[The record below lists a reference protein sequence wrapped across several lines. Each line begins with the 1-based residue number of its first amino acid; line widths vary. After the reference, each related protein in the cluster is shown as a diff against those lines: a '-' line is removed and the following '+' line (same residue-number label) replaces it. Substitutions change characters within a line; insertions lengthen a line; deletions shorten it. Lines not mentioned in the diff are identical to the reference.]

1 MTKGGAG
8 QNDACQ
14 QVQSPLMEWDAHT
27 LQVLELDYVRQEW
40 AKRAD
45 TPFGRER
52 ALTLDLSRDATLVA
66 LRLQETD
73 DAVRLLQREPPPP
86 VRGFEP
92 RPALQKAAK
101 AGILSPDELLS
112 VQQLLQTARLYKS
125 HLLPRAERYPHLAR
139 HAERLHTLHAL
150 EKQIAQCIA
159 PSGEVLDTASERL
172 AQLRRDQQRLH
183 RRITEEL
190 QRLIHSLRDALQEP
204 HYTIRGGRY
213 CLPVRSDSRG
223 RVKGIVHDSSASGA
237 TLFVEPEPLIE
248 LGNRLR
254 ELHAAER
261 EEIDAILYGLSRA
274 VEAETDT
281 LGETLDALTHLDAA
295 LAAGRLALDWDCTM
309 PVLNTQGE
317 WKLRKARHPM
327 IPRAQAQPI
336 DIELGREWL
345 GVLITGPNT
354 GGKTVSLK
362 TLGLLTLMTLL
373 GLHIPAREGSR
384 IAIPNG
390 IYADIGD
397 EQSLQQS
404 LSTFSGHMRHIIRY
418 LEQAGRY
425 SLVLLDELGAGTD
438 PTEGA
443 ALARAIL
450 QTLLE
455 REARVVATTH
465 YGELKAFAYH
475 HPRLINAAMEF
486 DLETLQPTYRLLMGV
501 PGASHAIE
509 IARRLGL
516 PVRVAQ
522 QATESLG
529 VQQATLTE
537 MIQDLERARR
547 HAEQAEAEW
556 QTKLHDLTQR
566 EARLNAERAALEQE
580 KQTYK
585 QRLQQEM
592 EHALEQARA
601 EAEQILRQ
609 LRQAPRESKQTA
621 QLQAQ
626 MRRLVEGVRAS
637 RERAPSAE
645 PAPPAEWQVGMRVR
659 VRSLNKEG
667 ALAEPPRDGK
677 AQVFVGKLRMEFPLS
692 DLEPLPEPH
701 QKPAPTRYSKPRL
714 PQPVPLELDLH
725 GKRVEEAQPLLEK
738 YLDDAILAGYNSVR
752 INHGRGTG
760 TLRAVVH
767 QYLKSHPQ
775 VRGFHLAPQ
784 HEGGEGV
791 TIVLFRGR

>member
-1 MTKGGAG
+1 
-8 QNDACQ
+8 
-14 QVQSPLMEWDAHT
+14 MEWDAHT

-45 TPFGRER
+45 TPFGREH
-52 ALTLDLSRDATLVA
+52 ALTRDLSRDETLVA

-92 RPALQKAAK
+92 RPALQKATKGGA
-101 AGILSPDELLS
+101 LSPDELLS
-112 VQQLLQTARLYKS
+112 VQRLLQTARLYKS

-139 HAERLHTLHAL
+139 YAERLHTLHTL
-150 EKQIAQCIA
+150 EKHIAQCIA

-183 RRITEEL
+183 KRITEEL
-190 QRLIHSLRDALQEP
+190 QRLIHTLRDALQEP

-223 RVKGIVHDSSASGA
+223 RVKGIVHDASASGA
-237 TLFVEPEPLIE
+237 TLFIEPEPLIE

-254 ELHAAER
+254 ELHAAEQ

-274 VEAETDT
+274 VEAESDA
-281 LGETLDALTHLDAA
+281 LHETLDALTLIDAA

-309 PVLNTQGE
+309 PALNTQGE

-327 IPRAQAQPI
+327 IPRERAQPI
-336 DIELGREWL
+336 DLELGREWL

-373 GLHIPAREGSR
+373 GLHIPALEGSR
-384 IAIPNG
+384 IAVPNG
-390 IYADIGD
+390 VYADIGD

-418 LEQAGRY
+418 LAQAGRY

-465 YGELKAFAYH
+465 YGELKAFAH
-475 HPRLINAAMEF
+475 RHPQLINAAMEF
-486 DLETLQPTYRLLMGV
+486 DLETLQPTYRLLMGA

-516 PVRVAQ
+516 PQRVAQ

-529 VQQATLTE
+529 VQEATLTE

-556 QTKLHDLTQR
+556 RAKLQELAQR
-566 EARLNAERAALEQE
+566 ESRLNADRAALEHD

-592 EHALEQARA
+592 EQVLEQARA

-621 QLQAQ
+621 QLREQ
-626 MRRLVEGVRAS
+626 MRQLVEGVRAP
-637 RERAPSAE
+637 RERASAT
-645 PAPPAEWQVGMRVR
+645 PPDQPAEWRAGMRVR
-659 VRSLNKEG
+659 IRSLSKEG
-667 ALAEPPRDGK
+667 TLAEPPSDGK
-677 AQVFVGKLRMEFPLS
+677 AQVFVGKLRMAFPLS
-692 DLEPLPEPH
+692 DLEPLPDPQ
-701 QKPAPTRYSKPRL
+701 QKPAPTRYSKPRP

-725 GKRVEEAQPLLEK
+725 GRRVEEALPLLEK
-738 YLDDAILAGYNSVR
+738 YLDDAILAGLGSVR

-760 TLRAVVH
+760 TLRSVVH

-784 HEGGEGV
+784 HEGGDGV

>member
-1 MTKGGAG
+1 
-8 QNDACQ
+8 
-14 QVQSPLMEWDAHT
+14 MEWDAHT

-40 AKRAD
+40 ARRAD
-45 TPFGRER
+45 TPFGQEH
-52 ALTLDLSRDATLVA
+52 ALTRPLSHDEMLIT

-73 DAVRLLQREPPPP
+73 DAARLLQREPPPP
-86 VRGFEP
+86 VRRFEP
-92 RPALQKAAK
+92 RPALQKAEK
-101 AGILSPDELLS
+101 GGILSPEELLS
-112 VQQLLQTARLYKS
+112 VQQLLQTARLHKS

-139 HAERLHTLHAL
+139 HAERLHTLSAL

-183 RRITEEL
+183 KRITEEL

-204 HYTIRGGRY
+204 HYTLRNGRY
-213 CLPVRSDSRG
+213 CLPVRSTSRS
-223 RVKGIVHDSSASGA
+223 RVKGIVHDSSTSGA
-237 TLFVEPEPLIE
+237 TLFIEPEPLIE

-254 ELHAAER
+254 ELQAAER
-261 EEIDAILYGLSRA
+261 DEIDAILYGLSRA
-274 VEAETDT
+274 VEAESDA
-281 LGETLDALTHLDAA
+281 LHETLDALTHIDAA
-295 LAAGRLALDWDCTM
+295 LAAGRLALDWNCTL
-309 PVLNTQGE
+309 PTLNTQGA
-317 WKLRKARHPM
+317 WNLRKARHPI
-327 IPRAQAQPI
+327 IPPAQVQPI
-336 DIELGREWL
+336 DIEVGREWL

-373 GLHIPAREGSR
+373 GLHIPAADGSQV
-384 IAIPNG
+384 AIPNG

-418 LEQAGRY
+418 LQSAERY

-443 ALARAIL
+443 ALARALL

-465 YGELKAFAYH
+465 YGELKAFAH
-475 HPRLINAAMEF
+475 RHPHLINAAMEF

-516 PVRVAQ
+516 PPRVAQ
-522 QATESLG
+522 RATEALG
-529 VQQATLTE
+529 VQEATLTE

-547 HAEQAEAEW
+547 RAESEEAEW
-556 QTKLHDLTQR
+556 REKLRELAQR
-566 EARLNAERAALEQE
+566 EARLNADRAALEQE

-601 EAEQILRQ
+601 EAEHILRQ

-621 QLQAQ
+621 QLREQMAQ
-626 MRRLVEGVRAS
+626 LVERTHAS
-637 RERAPSAE
+637 QTRPATPQ
-645 PAPPAEWQVGMRVR
+645 PAPPTEWRVGMHVR

-667 ALAEPPRDGK
+667 TLADLPSDGK
-677 AQVFVGKLRMEFPLS
+677 VSVYIGKLRMEFPLS
-692 DLEPLPEPH
+692 DIEPLPDPQ
-701 QKPAPTRYSKPRL
+701 QKPPATRYSKPRP

-725 GKRVEEAQPLLEK
+725 GMRGEEAQPALEK
-738 YLDDAILAGYNSVR
+738 YLDDAILTGYNSVR

-760 TLRAVVH
+760 TLRTVVH
-767 QYLKSHPQ
+767 NYLKSHPQ
-775 VRGFHLAPQ
+775 VRSFHLAPA

>member
-1 MTKGGAG
+1 MCVRSG
-8 QNDACQ
+8 QSARI
-14 QVQSPLMEWDAHT
+14 P
-27 LQVLELDYVRQEW
+27 
-40 AKRAD
+40 
-45 TPFGRER
+45 RER
-52 ALTLDLSRDATLVA
+52 ALTLDLSRDETLVA

-92 RPALQKAAK
+92 RPALQKATK
-101 AGILSPDELLS
+101 GGVLSPDELLS
-112 VQQLLQTARLYKS
+112 VQRLLQTARLYKS

-261 EEIDAILYGLSRA
+261 DEIDAILYGLSRA

-373 GLHIPAREGSR
+373 GLHIPAWRGRASPSR
-384 IAIPNG
+384 TA
-390 IYADIGD
+390 
-397 EQSLQQS
+397 
-404 LSTFSGHMRHIIRY
+404 STPTSATNRACSSRCPPF
-418 LEQAGRY
+418 Q
-425 SLVLLDELGAGTD
+425 GTCG
-438 PTEGA
+438 TSSATWRRRVGTA
-443 ALARAIL
+443 SCCWMNS
-450 QTLLE
+450 
-455 REARVVATTH
+455 ARV
-465 YGELKAFAYH
+465 
-475 HPRLINAAMEF
+475 
-486 DLETLQPTYRLLMGV
+486 PTRRK
-501 PGASHAIE
+501 
-509 IARRLGL
+509 ARRWRALSC
-516 PVRVAQ
+516 RRCW
-522 QATESLG
+522 S
-529 VQQATLTE
+529 
-537 MIQDLERARR
+537 ARR
-547 HAEQAEAEW
+547 AW
-556 QTKLHDLTQR
+556 SPPPT
-566 EARLNAERAALEQE
+566 
-580 KQTYK
+580 
-585 QRLQQEM
+585 
-592 EHALEQARA
+592 
-601 EAEQILRQ
+601 
-609 LRQAPRESKQTA
+609 TA
-621 QLQAQ
+621 
-626 MRRLVEGVRAS
+626 
-637 RERAPSAE
+637 
-645 PAPPAEWQVGMRVR
+645 
-659 VRSLNKEG
+659 N
-667 ALAEPPRDGK
+667 
-677 AQVFVGKLRMEFPLS
+677 
-692 DLEPLPEPH
+692 
-701 QKPAPTRYSKPRL
+701 
-714 PQPVPLELDLH
+714 
-725 GKRVEEAQPLLEK
+725 
-738 YLDDAILAGYNSVR
+738 
-752 INHGRGTG
+752 
-760 TLRAVVH
+760 
-767 QYLKSHPQ
+767 
-775 VRGFHLAPQ
+775 
-784 HEGGEGV
+784 
-791 TIVLFRGR
+791 